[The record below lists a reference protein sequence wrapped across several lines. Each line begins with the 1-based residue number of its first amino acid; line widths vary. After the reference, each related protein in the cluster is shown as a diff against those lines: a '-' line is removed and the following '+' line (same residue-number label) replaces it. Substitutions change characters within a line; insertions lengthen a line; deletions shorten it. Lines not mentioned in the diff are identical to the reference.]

1 MTATARPPSF
11 MRRFSAAETNDPDTL
26 VALACDE
33 SYWVRRQ
40 AVKNPATPR
49 WILELLIRAGA
60 TPDLRGKGQP
70 DLTLDGDSL
79 RKLTSIGTWTQ
90 QLAAEHPNTPPD
102 VLNALKEA
110 ASLPL
115 RLTIAKHDNAAP
127 DTLASLCADIEEVV
141 RVQAAAHPC
150 CPQSVIALLMEAG
163 AASDLQTAVNSQSA
177 LSAEE
182 LHSVAD
188 LGAWGRFLAARQPA
202 SSLELLADIS
212 KDPDW
217 RVRSGLIDNP
227 NLPLE
232 MMATL
237 VEAADVTLV
246 QQLSSPFP
254 PPDALNTL
262 SHHARV
268 GVRLAVARHPAV
280 STDQLS
286 LLATDGSKDVRR
298 AVARQPQ
305 TDPDDIAFLVQ
316 AGSSADLMQLGEPD
330 LSITAVNLHTLSQ
343 RGQWGRMLVVR
354 HPNTAPDTV
363 ARLICDA
370 DPKIREWAAIHP
382 HAPQEIIQLLFRA
395 GCGTDFQGF
404 APPDPTLPPESL
416 RQLAALGT
424 WAAQVVAA
432 NPNTPRDL
440 LETLALVEDG
450 QTREFAAQNLKGNSI
465 YE

>member
-1 MTATARPPSF
+1 MSLTARPPSF
-11 MRRFSAAETNDPDTL
+11 MRRFSAAETSDPNTL

-49 WILELLIRAGA
+49 WILNLLVRAGA
-60 TPDLRGKGQP
+60 TADLRGKGQP
-70 DLTLDGDSL
+70 DPTLDGDSL
-79 RKLTSIGTWTQ
+79 RKLVSIGTWTR

-102 VLNALKEA
+102 VLDELRKE

-115 RLTIAKHDNAAP
+115 RLTIAKHVNTAP
-127 DTLASLCADIEEVV
+127 ATLASLCADIEEAV
-141 RVQAAAHPC
+141 RVQAAAHPH
-150 CPQSVIALLMEAG
+150 CPQSVITLLMEAG
-163 AASDLQTAVNSQSA
+163 AASDLQTAVNPQPT
-177 LSAEE
+177 LSTEQ
-182 LHSVAD
+182 LHTIAD
-188 LGAWGRFLAARQPA
+188 LGAWGRFLAARHPA
-202 SSLELLADIS
+202 SPLDLLADIS

-217 RVRSGLIDNP
+217 RVRSGLFDNP

-237 VEAADVTLV
+237 VDAEDVALV
-246 QQLSSPFP
+246 QQLSLPTP
-254 PPDALNTL
+254 PPDILDTL

-268 GVRLAVARHPAV
+268 DVRLAVARHPAI
-280 STDQLS
+280 STAQLGW
-286 LLATDGSKDVRR
+286 LATDGNKDVRR

-305 TDPDDIAFLVQ
+305 TNPEDIGLLVS
-316 AGSSADLMQLGEPD
+316 AGSSADLMQLSDPD
-330 LSITAVNLHTLSQ
+330 LGLTAVKLNRLSQ

-354 HPNTAPDTV
+354 HPNTAPDTL

-370 DPKIREWAAIHP
+370 DPKIREWAAVHP

-416 RQLAALGT
+416 RQLVKLGV
-424 WAAQVVAA
+424 WAEWVVAA

-440 LETLALVEDG
+440 LETLAQVEDK
-450 QTREFAAQNLKGNSI
+450 QVRQFAIQNLNGNR
-465 YE
+465 